1 MLKLSTI
8 SFLMGSSEFY
18 EWVNDNPMI
27 EMHTV
32 DYTNNPFIIAQNRKM
47 IAINSALEVDLLGQV
62 CKRDKESIGVTMYDP
77 VTLIVKAG
85 EVVDIQGGMA
95 TKKLRETLESL
106 GDEKA
111 FNYA

>member
-1 MLKLSTI
+1 
-8 SFLMGSSEFY
+8 
-18 EWVNDNPMI
+18 
-27 EMHTV
+27 
-32 DYTNNPFIIAQNRKM
+32 
-47 IAINSALEVDLLGQV
+47 
-62 CKRDKESIGVTMYDP
+62 MYDL

-106 GDEKA
+106 GDEEA